1 MGNFFH
7 NLALYLK
14 FKCVWLTFYLFPLFP
29 STDLSSLRLC
39 YGVPWQTVA
48 QWDPGTRW
56 QRNSYELS
64 MNCFIHQVHALA
76 LPLYVTIP
84 VIKNAKMSAL
94 TYRYFPP
101 SDTESKHWVVNSNF
115 CSSSNCFPAGQFRLQ
130 SPEKEAHCV
139 GTRMLFCLF
148 VFVFYVARKSEEKL
162 RFLIRPCIALDH

>member
-76 LPLYVTIP
+76 LPSYVTIS
-84 VIKNAKMSAL
+84 VIKKAL

-130 SPEKEAHCV
+130 SPEKAAHCI
-139 GTRMLFCLF
+139 GTRMGLFF
-148 VFVFYVARKSEEKL
+148 VFCFFSCSQKIGGKL
-162 RFLIRPCIALDH
+162 RFLIRSCIALDH